1 MLHMNFIS
9 RDLARY
15 AGYSCVEAFQLDLRR
30 HKWPLAPMKRLKGK
44 YRYALSEAV
53 LAYVI
58 SVLRH
63 MGISASSVAAILD
76 RLDQIAFKQALDEFE
91 ANLVEE
97 VILTL
102 PICRY
107 SEPDDECNLETVH
120 TSIVSAHETLDEIDA
135 LYIRLTDISQGIKEG
150 HI

>member
-1 MLHMNFIS
+1 MNFIS
-9 RDLARY
+9 KDLARY
-15 AGYSCVEAFQLDLRR
+15 AAYPRVKAFQVDLRR
-30 HKWPLAPMKRLKGK
+30 YHWPLRPVKRIQGRN
-44 YRYALSEAV
+44 RYAFPEAV
-53 LAYVI
+53 LAHVI

-63 MGISASSVAAILD
+63 IGISASSVAEILD
-76 RLDQIAFKQALDEFE
+76 RLDQIAFKQALDGFE

-102 PICRY
+102 PISRY
-107 SEPDDECNLETVH
+107 SVSNDECDLETVH

-135 LYIRLTDISQGIKEG
+135 LYIRLTDISRGIKEG

>member
-1 MLHMNFIS
+1 MNFVS
-9 RDLARY
+9 SDLARY
-15 AGYSCVEAFQLDLRR
+15 AAYPDTISFQVDCRRYS
-30 HKWPLAPMKRLKGK
+30 WPLRPVKRIMGRN
-44 YRYALSEAV
+44 RYAVPEAV
-53 LAYVI
+53 LAHVI

-76 RLDQIAFKQALDEFE
+76 RLDQITFKKALDEFE

-102 PICRY
+102 PISRY
-107 SEPDDECNLETVH
+107 FEPDDEGDLATVH
-120 TSIVSAHETLDEIDA
+120 TSIVSAHQTLVEIDA
-135 LYIRLTDISQGIKEG
+135 LYIRLTDISRGIIDG

>member
-1 MLHMNFIS
+1 MNFVS
-9 RDLARY
+9 SDLARY
-15 AGYSCVEAFQLDLRR
+15 AAYPDTISFQVDCRRYS
-30 HKWPLAPMKRLKGK
+30 WPLRPVKRIQGRN
-44 YRYALSEAV
+44 RYAFPAAV
-53 LAYVI
+53 LAHVI

-63 MGISASSVAAILD
+63 MGLSASSVAAILD

-102 PICRY
+102 PISRY
-107 SEPDDECNLETVH
+107 SEPDDECDLETVH

>member
-1 MLHMNFIS
+1 MSDEENKKGFAWIDPKKS
-9 RDLARY
+9 KTDWIE
-15 AGYSCVEAFQLDLRR
+15 VEPNDVPAT
-30 HKWPLAPMKRLKGK
+30 
-44 YRYALSEAV
+44 AV
-53 LAYVI
+53 LAHVI

-102 PICRY
+102 PISRY
-107 SEPDDECNLETVH
+107 FEPDDEGDLATVH

-135 LYIRLTDISQGIKEG
+135 LYIRLTDISRGIKEG

>member
-76 RLDQIAFKQALDEFE
+76 RLDQIAFRQALDEFE

-102 PICRY
+102 PISRY
-107 SEPDDECNLETVH
+107 FEPDDERKFETVH
-120 TSIVSAHETLDEIDA
+120 RSVRSANKTLSEVNA
-135 LYIRLTDISQGIKEG
+135 VYVRLTDFAWAKKEG
-150 HI
+150 HL

>member
-1 MLHMNFIS
+1 MNFVS
-9 RDLARY
+9 SDLARY
-15 AGYSCVEAFQLDLRR
+15 AAYPDTISFQVDCRRYS
-30 HKWPLAPMKRLKGK
+30 WPLRPVKRIMGRN
-44 YRYALSEAV
+44 RYAVPEAV
-53 LAYVI
+53 LAHVI

-76 RLDQIAFKQALDEFE
+76 RLDLITFKKALDEFE

-97 VILTL
+97 VIQTL
-102 PICRY
+102 PISRY
-107 SEPDDECNLETVH
+107 FEPDDEGDLATVH

-135 LYIRLTDISQGIKEG
+135 LYIRLTDIARGINEG

>member
-1 MLHMNFIS
+1 MAQVLKTNSALSRVCSGGLRRIRTQKKSCYSPYFHISPSIS
-9 RDLARY
+9 R
-15 AGYSCVEAFQLDLRR
+15 
-30 HKWPLAPMKRLKGK
+30 
-44 YRYALSEAV
+44 LS
-53 LAYVI
+53 
-58 SVLRH
+58 
-63 MGISASSVAAILD
+63 
-76 RLDQIAFKQALDEFE
+76 
-91 ANLVEE
+91 NLVEE

-102 PICRY
+102 PISRY

>member
-1 MLHMNFIS
+1 MNFIS
-9 RDLARY
+9 KDLSRY
-15 AGYSCVEAFQLDLRR
+15 AAYPCVEAFQVDLRR
-30 HKWPLAPMKRLKGK
+30 YHWPLRPVKRINGRI
-44 YRYALSEAV
+44 RYAFPEAV
-53 LAYVI
+53 LAHVI

-102 PICRY
+102 PISRY
-107 SEPDDECNLETVH
+107 FEPDDEGDLATVH
-120 TSIVSAHETLDEIDA
+120 NSIVSANQTLDEIDA
-135 LYIRLTDISQGIKEG
+135 LYIRLTDISRGIKEG

>member
-1 MLHMNFIS
+1 MNFVS
-9 RDLARY
+9 SDLARY
-15 AGYSCVEAFQLDLRR
+15 AAYPDTISFQVDCRRYS
-30 HKWPLAPMKRLKGK
+30 WPLRPIKRTRGK
-44 YRYALSEAV
+44 NRYAFPEAV
-53 LAYVI
+53 LAHVI

-76 RLDQIAFKQALDEFE
+76 RLDQITFKKALDEFE

-102 PICRY
+102 PISRY
-107 SEPDDECNLETVH
+107 FEPDDEGDLATVH
-120 TSIVSAHETLDEIDA
+120 TSIVSAHETLVEIDA
-135 LYIRLTDISQGIKEG
+135 LYIRLTDISRGIIDG

>member
-1 MLHMNFIS
+1 MNFVS
-9 RDLARY
+9 SDLARY
-15 AGYSCVEAFQLDLRR
+15 VAYPDTISFQVDCRR
-30 HKWPLAPMKRLKGK
+30 YGWPLRPVRRIQGRN
-44 YRYALSEAV
+44 RYAFPEAV
-53 LAYVI
+53 LAHVI

-102 PICRY
+102 PISRY
-107 SEPDDECNLETVH
+107 FEPDDEGDLATVH
-120 TSIVSAHETLDEIDA
+120 TSIVSAHETLDEMDA
-135 LYIRLTDISQGIKEG
+135 LYVRLTDISWGIKEG

>member
-30 HKWPLAPMKRLKGK
+30 YKWPLAPTKRLQGK

-63 MGISASSVAAILD
+63 MGISASSVAAILV
-76 RLDQIAFKQALDEFE
+76 RLDQIAFRQALDEFD

-102 PICRY
+102 PISRY
-107 SEPDDECNLETVH
+107 FELDDDGDLATVH
-120 TSIVSAHETLDEIDA
+120 TSVVSAHETLDEIDSVF
-135 LYIRLTDISQGIKEG
+135 IRLTDIAQGIRDG
-150 HI
+150 QI

>member
-1 MLHMNFIS
+1 MNFVS
-9 RDLARY
+9 SDLARY
-15 AGYSCVEAFQLDLRR
+15 AAYPDTISFQVDCRRYS
-30 HKWPLAPMKRLKGK
+30 WPLRPVKRIMGRN
-44 YRYALSEAV
+44 RYAVPEAV
-53 LAYVI
+53 LAHVI

-76 RLDQIAFKQALDEFE
+76 RLDLIIFKKSLDEFE

-102 PICRY
+102 PISRY
-107 SEPDDECNLETVH
+107 FEPDDEGDLATVH
-120 TSIVSAHETLDEIDA
+120 TSIVSAHETLVEIDA
-135 LYIRLTDISQGIKEG
+135 LYIRLTDISRGIIDG